1 MNPSHLILV
10 FISASLAQNESCFFN
25 DDLLFDH
32 LPKDL
37 VPDGAFERQPN
48 PKNQWD
54 DVNNN
59 IPYYFKNVIDSD
71 KQTVL
76 SAMKKVEENTCITF
90 REMTNEEEIK
100 AQNHRLLIRGFDG
113 RYCNFG
119 SVGVYNGMEVVLT
132 LDGQGCGQGLVLHE
146 LGHVLGLMHTH
157 KRYDRDQYLTVNTD
171 CLNSQTYTSL
181 YQYEKVEEHL
191 SITHGVPYM
200 CNSIMHYNEYGF
212 NRCPVL
218 KAKPTLKCATSPYT
232 GKPHIGKRWDGE
244 PIPEDWELI
253 NRQHCSKQ
261 HCVDKDDHCPY
272 WANDEGYCQGSV
284 YSSWMV
290 ENCKKSCNTC

>member
-32 LPKDL
+32 QPKEL
-37 VPDGAFERQPN
+37 GPDGAFERRPN
-48 PKNQWD
+48 PRNQWD
-54 DVNNN
+54 DVNNK
-59 IPYYFKNVIDSD
+59 IPYYFKNVINSD
-71 KQTVL
+71 KRTVL

-90 REMTNEEEIK
+90 REMTDQEEIK
-100 AQNHRLLIRGFDG
+100 AQNHRLLIQGFNG
-113 RYCNFG
+113 RCTGG
-119 SVGVYNGMEVVLT
+119 SVAAFYGMEVVLE
-132 LDGQGCGQGLVLHE
+132 LKGQGCPKGLVLHE

-157 KRYDRDQYLTVNTD
+157 KRYDRDEYITVDTG
-171 CLNSQTYTSL
+171 CLRSQTQSSL
-181 YQYEKVEEHL
+181 YQYKKVEEHL

-218 KAKPTLKCATSPYT
+218 KAKPGLECATSPYT

-284 YSSWMV
+284 YSTWMI